1 MKKSLIAILMTA
13 VMLLPLIAPLMTVKA
28 ATDPSD
34 WYMTVP
40 GVLNTDYYTLY
51 PYETNASLTIGFSKF
66 GELISSAANVGLE
79 YAAVDPFAPPAGSGL
94 TAQVP
99 KRDWLQGWF
108 VNITYHHRTL
118 GDRNVWAMAVHSD
131 AVDYGNDWIR
141 VDFPFDHST
150 TMGFA
155 NNGYNEDPR
164 SLGYLIYGTGTYGA
178 TASNGGRKTN
188 GTAVTAPIKVLYNGP
203 REFIAECR
211 TTIYDH
217 PIFGSNSTA
226 SDIGLVQVVI
236 TVLFDKVKKEVTL
249 LKDVKSLLPLKEG
262 EEMKI
267 EFSNRGEVDLG
278 TDAASY
284 GSYGH
289 FYTEGTADW
298 NTTVYGGVPDDREEG
313 LYTCYDSSWQTVQ
326 TEDPLDTD
334 YPGFS
339 AAGPFPQESDATF
352 DVAQAINTRAGYV
365 WYGAFWPSLSDW
377 SIDGWDQWWHSLK
390 AYDPHYI
397 DYRNPDDEPN
407 FVPFYIGEWDFVL
420 RNTADALN
428 RTQFRGVTQYGV
440 VYQHDAEDE
449 AMFSGQGD
457 NVPDREVLYY
467 LDETFNPWSLD
478 DAVDKYTRRWVEWKT
493 ATGTS
498 FTTKYKPVLVVDSDE
513 WDQYA
518 YFADRVINL
527 TSGKLLNR
535 YKGEYTLTPNSDGT
549 ATFSGLTS
557 AIKYKILYSTEPYI
571 EDSYTIT
578 TKRQNQTFSNVNPG
592 DSVTFTYS
600 NATTLKTDRLG
611 VIQSFSFNV
620 RMEFAVNSSVAADFK
635 QTTSDPD
642 LDDTKVNFMVSPE
655 WPFSQTFYF
664 WDNVTYDAPAN
675 LSVTCV
681 SQEPTNLNWNIET
694 LNETV
699 FMDYLDIR
707 LHLAAYTSYNY
718 TTKQLNVSFAPIMS
732 ILTEEDMMG
741 CYEWAE
747 VGRDAN
753 SVDSAGLALV
763 SEAFDSIKGIPTG
776 IAGADMDNPVVA
788 NQMPFIMSKFGAGT
802 STADYKDALGRAA
815 LNDDWCTYWPVA
827 SSNMIG
833 VGGPLANMLAYYAN
847 DFTTAMYGLSP
858 YAGTGPYAGMIVPV
872 TCWDK
877 AWPTTDGLYRLY
889 SSSNST
895 GYAVISTYLDIN
907 GTELFMVWGG
917 WGRDTFYAAQ
927 WLHGD
932 VARNI
937 SPGIV
942 ELQDAPCGATSVI
955 LKIDYTDPKHP
966 TFSIVEVLGTISET
980 LWYDLGT
987 DVTSPYKGGIHD
999 P

>member
-1 MKKSLIAILMTA
+1 
-13 VMLLPLIAPLMTVKA
+13 MTVKA

-66 GELISSAANVGLE
+66 GELINSANNVGLE

-217 PIFGSNSTA
+217 PIFGSNSTN
-226 SDIGLVQVVI
+226 SDIGLVQVVF

-267 EFSNRGEVDLG
+267 ELSNRGEVDLG

-298 NTTVYGGVPDDREEG
+298 NTTIYGGEVDDRPEG
-313 LYTCYDSSWQTVQ
+313 LYTCYDSSWEIIQ

-334 YPGFS
+334 YPDFS
-339 AAGPFPQESDATF
+339 AAGPFPQEEGEATF
-352 DVAQAINTRAGYV
+352 DVAQAINPRAGYV

-377 SIDGWDQWWHSLK
+377 SIDGWDQWWHSLHVG
-390 AYDPHYI
+390 DPHYI

-449 AMFSGQGD
+449 AMFDGEGD

-493 ATGTS
+493 ASGAS
-498 FTTKYKPVLVVDSDE
+498 YTTKRAPVLVVEADE

-535 YKGEYTLTPNSDGT
+535 YKGEYTLTPNADGT
-549 ATFSGLTS
+549 ATFGGLTS
-557 AIKYKILYSTEPYI
+557 AIKYKILYSTEPYWVR
-571 EDSYTIT
+571 SG
-578 TKRQNQTFSNVNPG
+578 SVNSP
-592 DSVTFTYS
+592 SAFHTYS
-600 NATTLKTDRLG
+600 NVAPGSEINFTYTNSQTLSKDPLG
-611 VIQSFSFNV
+611 VIHSYNFTVWMGVKVQPTV
-620 RMEFAVNSSVAADFK
+620 GADFSA
-635 QTTSDPD
+635 TTDDPD
-642 LDDTKVNFMVSPE
+642 LDDVKLDFLVDPE
-655 WPFSQTFYF
+655 YPMTTTYYF
-664 WDNVTYDAPAN
+664 WDNETFATSN
-675 LSVTCV
+675 LVMTSI
-681 SQEPTNLNWNIET
+681 SLEPTNLLWTINCAGANESVYMET
-694 LNETV
+694 
-699 FMDYLDIR
+699 LDIR
-707 LHLAAYTSYNY
+707 LSLKATVSYNI
-718 TTKQLNVSFAPIMS
+718 TESELNVTFAPYMGYYYA
-732 ILTEEDMMG
+732 EDLMG
-741 CYEWAE
+741 RYEWAE
-747 VGRDAN
+747 VGRDAA

-802 STADYKDALGRAA
+802 SKEDYKDALGRAA

-858 YAGTGPYAGMIVPV
+858 YAGTGPYLGMIVPV

-889 SSSNST
+889 SSSSST

-917 WGRDTFYAAQ
+917 WGRDTYYAAQ

-937 SPGIV
+937 PPGIV
-942 ELQDAPCGATSVI
+942 QLQDAPCGATSVI
-955 LKIDYTDPKHP
+955 LKIGYTDPKHP

-980 LWYDLGT
+980 LW
-987 DVTSPYKGGIHD
+987 VHNSEEKGGIHD

>member
-13 VMLLPLIAPLMTVKA
+13 VMLLPLIAPLMTVEA

-40 GVLNTDYYTLY
+40 GVLDTDYYKLY

-66 GELISSAANVGLE
+66 GELINSATNVGLE

-108 VNITYHHRTL
+108 INITYHHRTL

-131 AVDYGNDWIR
+131 AIDYGNDWIR
-141 VDFPFDHST
+141 VDFPNDHST
-150 TMGFA
+150 SMGFT
-155 NNGYNEDPR
+155 NNKFNEDPR
-164 SLGYLIYGTGTYGA
+164 CVGYLIYGTGTYGV
-178 TASNGGRKTN
+178 TAVNGGRKTN
-188 GTAVTAPIKVLYNGP
+188 GTCVTAPIKVLYNGP

-217 PIFGSNSTA
+217 PIYGSNSTA

-289 FYTEGTADW
+289 FYTEGTAEWD
-298 NTTVYGGVPDDREEG
+298 TEVYGGEIDEEDEG
-313 LYTCYDSSWQTVQ
+313 LYTCYGYNWEIIQ

-339 AAGPFPQESDATF
+339 AAGPFPQSSDAGTF
-352 DVAQAINTRAGYV
+352 DVAQAINERAGYV

-377 SIDGWDQWWHSLK
+377 SIDGWDQWWHSLHVG
-390 AYDPHYI
+390 DPHYI

-449 AMFSGQGD
+449 AMFDGEGD
-457 NVPDREVLYY
+457 NVIDREVWYY

-478 DAVDKYTRRWVEWKT
+478 DAVDKYTRRWVEWKVS
-493 ATGTS
+493 GTS
-498 FTTKYKPVLVVDSDE
+498 YTTKRAPVLVVDADE

-518 YFADRVINL
+518 MFADRVYRVD
-527 TSGKLLNR
+527 TGKLLNR
-535 YKGEYTLTPNSDGT
+535 YQGDYTLTYNSATGT
-549 ATFSGLTS
+549 ATFSGLPT
-557 AIKYKILYSTEPYI
+557 AKCKILYSTEPYW
-571 EDSYTIT
+571 ERSGT
-578 TKRQNQTFSNVNPG
+578 VNSP
-592 DSVTFTYS
+592 SAFHTYS
-600 NATTLKTDRLG
+600 NVAPGTEINFTYTNSQTLSKDPLG
-611 VIQSFSFNV
+611 VIHSY
-620 RMEFAVNSSVAADFK
+620 EFTVWMGVKVQPTVGADFSA
-635 QTTSDPD
+635 TTDDPD
-642 LDDTKVNFMVSPE
+642 LDDVKRDFLVNPE
-655 WPFSQTFYF
+655 YPMTTTYYF
-664 WDNVTYDAPAN
+664 WDNETFATSN
-675 LSVTCV
+675 LVMTSI
-681 SQEPTNLNWNIET
+681 SLEPTNLLWTINSAGANESVYIET
-694 LNETV
+694 
-699 FMDYLDIR
+699 LDIR
-707 LHLAAYTSYNY
+707 LNLKATVSYNI
-718 TTKQLNVSFAPIMS
+718 TESELNVTFAPYMGYYY
-732 ILTEEDMMG
+732 EEDLMG

-747 VGRDAN
+747 VGRDAA
-753 SVDSAGLALV
+753 SVDSVGLALV

-788 NQMPFIMSKFGAGT
+788 NQMPFVMNKFGAGT
-802 STADYKDALGRAA
+802 SKADYKDALGRAA

-833 VGGPLANMLAYYAN
+833 VGGPLANLLAYYAN

-858 YAGTGPYAGMIVPV
+858 YAGTGPYLDMIVPV

-877 AWPTTDGLYRLY
+877 AWPTTDGLYHLY
-889 SSSNST
+889 SSSSST

-917 WGRDTFYAAQ
+917 WGRDTYYASQ

-937 SPGIV
+937 PPGIV
-942 ELQDAPCGATSVI
+942 QLQDAPCGATSII

-980 LWYDLGT
+980 LW
-987 DVTSPYKGGIHD
+987 VHNSEYKGGIHD

>member
-131 AVDYGNDWIR
+131 AIQYGNDWIR

-155 NNGYNEDPR
+155 NNKYNEDPR
-164 SLGYLIYGTGTYGA
+164 CVGYLIYDSGTYGV
-178 TASNGGRKTN
+178 TGVNGGRKTN
-188 GTAVTAPIKVLYNGP
+188 GTCVTDPIKVLYNGP

-217 PIFGSNSTA
+217 PVFGSNSTA

-289 FYTEGTADW
+289 FYTEGTASW
-298 NTTVYGGVPDDREEG
+298 NTTVYGGVVDDREEG
-313 LYTCYDSSWQTVQ
+313 LDTCYNSSWEIIQ
-326 TEDPLDTD
+326 TEDPEYTS

-352 DVAQAINTRAGYV
+352 DVAQAVNPRAGYV

-377 SIDGWDQWWHSLK
+377 SIDGWDQWWHSLHVG
-390 AYDPHYI
+390 DPHYI
-397 DYRNPDDEPN
+397 DYRSPSDEPN

-457 NVPDREVLYY
+457 NVIDREVMYY
-467 LDETFNPWSLD
+467 LDETFNPWSLN

-493 ATGTS
+493 TTSTS
-498 FTTKYKPVLVVDSDE
+498 FTTTYTPVLVVDPDE

-518 YFADRVINL
+518 EFADRVYRL
-527 TSGKLLNR
+527 DTGKLLNR
-535 YKGEYTLTPNSDGT
+535 YKGDYTLTYNTVTGK
-549 ATFSGLTS
+549 ATFSGLPT
-557 AIKYKILYSTEPYI
+557 AKCKILYSTEPYW
-571 EDSYTIT
+571 SSSTYNYMARVN
-578 TKRQNQTFSNVNPG
+578 KTFADVDPG
-592 DSVTFTYS
+592 DMVSFGTYTGS
-600 NATTLKTDRLG
+600 GTVGPDPLGATHSYG
-611 VIQSFSFNV
+611 VDIPDMNYTV
-620 RMEFAVNSSVAADFK
+620 GAGVAADFK
-635 QTTSDPD
+635 VTTDYPNLDDSKWDFLVTPEYDFEQTYYYYDVMTYTTSQVTVSLIPTATMD
-642 LDDTKVNFMVSPE
+642 LTISAGTE
-655 WPFSQTFYF
+655 
-664 WDNVTYDAPAN
+664 
-675 LSVTCV
+675 SV
-681 SQEPTNLNWNIET
+681 
-694 LNETV
+694 
-699 FMDYLDIR
+699 YLDYVDVR
-707 LHLAAYTSYNY
+707 LHLNTILSYNY
-718 TTKQLNVSFAPIMS
+718 TERELNVSFAPRMS
-732 ILTEEDMMG
+732 YVYNEDMMG
-741 CYEWAE
+741 RYEWAE
-747 VGRDAN
+747 VGRDSHA
-753 SVDSAGLALV
+753 VDSAGLALV

-788 NQMPFIMSKFGAGT
+788 NQMPFVMSKFGAGT
-802 STADYKDALGRAA
+802 TTTDYKDALGRAA

-858 YAGTGPYAGMIVPV
+858 YAGTGPYAGKIVPV

-877 AWPTTDGLYRLY
+877 AWPTTDGMYRLY

-907 GTELFMVWGG
+907 GTELFMVWGD
-917 WGRDTFYAAQ
+917 WGRDTYYASQ

-932 VARNI
+932 VARGI
-937 SPGIV
+937 PPGIV
-942 ELQDAPCGATSVI
+942 QLQDAPCGATSVI
-955 LKIDYTDPKHP
+955 LKIGYTDPKHP

-980 LWYDLGT
+980 LW
-987 DVTSPYKGGIHD
+987 VHNSEYKGGIHD